1 MSGYDVL
8 LFFHVLAAFATV
20 TVVVLLTTFA
30 IATRSGRAVE
40 ALPVLRLSGLAR
52 RLWDFSGL
60 GTLVFGI
67 ALALDVDGYSLL
79 DGWILAA
86 LALWIVAA
94 GAGTRVGQA
103 FQEAHVAAQRGEVE
117 PETAVRGT
125 RTLHVVMAVA
135 VTALLVVMIYKP
147 GA

>member
-1 MSGYDVL
+1 VSGYDVL

-30 IATRSGRAVE
+30 IATRSGTAPE
-40 ALPVLRLSGLAR
+40 GLPVLRLSGLAR

-67 ALALDVDGYSLL
+67 ALALDVDGYGLL

-86 LALWIVAA
+86 VALWVVAA

-103 FQEAHVAAQRGEVE
+103 FHEVHKADDRGEVDL
-117 PETAVRGT
+117 ETVVRGT
-125 RTLHVVMAVA
+125 RTLHLVMAAA

>member
-30 IATRSGRAVE
+30 IATRSGAAVE
-40 ALPVLRLSGLAR
+40 APPVLRLSGLAR

-67 ALALDVDGYSLL
+67 ALAIDVDGYSLL
-79 DGWILAA
+79 DGWILTAFV
-86 LALWIVAA
+86 LWIVAA
-94 GAGTRVGQA
+94 GTGTRVGQA
-103 FQEAHVAAQRGEVE
+103 FQEAREAAERGEGDLA
-117 PETAVRGT
+117 TLVRGT
-125 RTLHVVMAVA
+125 RTLHLVMAVA